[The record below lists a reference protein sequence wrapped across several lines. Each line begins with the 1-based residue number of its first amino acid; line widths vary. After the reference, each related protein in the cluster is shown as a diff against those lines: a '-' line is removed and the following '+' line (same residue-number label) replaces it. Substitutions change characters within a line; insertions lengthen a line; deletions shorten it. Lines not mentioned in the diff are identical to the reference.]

1 MHEMA
6 LAESV
11 MQLIEDAAR
20 RDHFTRVKTV
30 YLEIGRLACVEPD
43 ALAFCF
49 DAVTRGSVAEDARL
63 EMIAIPG
70 SAWCARCE
78 ATVELND
85 PLDPCPRCGN
95 FALRVTGGS
104 EMRVK

>member
-1 MHEMA
+1 MPRGVRTLRGSRRSILK
-6 LAESV
+6 LA
-11 MQLIEDAAR
+11 
-20 RDHFTRVKTV
+20 
-30 YLEIGRLACVEPD
+30 GVEPD

-63 EMIAIPG
+63 EMITLPG

-85 PLDPCPRCGN
+85 PLAPCPRCGDYS
-95 FALRVTGGS
+95 LRITGGS
-104 EMRVK
+104 EMRVKGLEVE